1 MVITNFIEKVYNISF
16 MKASIREDMI
26 VPDHRERIT
35 KTVEMSGEP
44 VEIYMTKMM
53 TPCTPEEFK
62 AMSVEERETAK
73 VQPPLNQRTYSPEEG
88 IVCMQD
94 IPVKM
99 RDGVTIYVDIY
110 KPEAEGRYPLIISWS
125 FYGKRPFD
133 GQSEWQ
139 IMGVPPQT
147 VSNMSKFESPDPG
160 YWCRR
165 GYAVANVDPRGI
177 GHSEGDFVQFGSQDG
192 KDGYDFIE
200 WAAVQSWCSG
210 RCALSG
216 NSCVAMTQWR
226 IASQQPPHLTC
237 MAPWESTTDMY
248 RESLC
253 EGGIPAHSF
262 VRLVMKEACGP
273 NYMDSTPDNLEK
285 YPFIN
290 CAYWKDKD
298 PVWANVTIPVYQ
310 TACWNHF
317 HLRGSINA
325 FRKCRSRRK
334 WLRVHRDFE
343 WPDAYSNENL
353 KDLELFFARY
363 LKLERNGWELTPK
376 VRIEVQDTGEFLT
389 MKNRPEENFPLKR
402 TKYEK
407 LYLDASDRSMKKEP
421 VEKKAMAVYESETG
435 EVWFD
440 YCFDEDT
447 ELTGYMKL
455 RLHVAAE
462 SYNDMDLF
470 IAVQKLST
478 KGDLLPVTLF
488 GEPHPGAWG
497 KMRVSRRKLDEKLST
512 DYCPVQA
519 HICDEKLKPGQ
530 IVPVDIE
537 IVPTSRFFHKGQQ
550 IRVSI
555 AGRYIR
561 GDWFEPL
568 MWNADNQGNHL
579 IYTGGEYESFLQIPV
594 IPPRFQ
600 DGEIIIR

>member
-1 MVITNFIEKVYNISF
+1 M
-16 MKASIREDMI
+16 
-26 VPDHRERIT
+26 PDQRERIT
-35 KTVEMSGEP
+35 KIVDMSGEP

-73 VQPPLNQRTYSPEEG
+73 IQPPLNERTYSPEDC

-99 RDGVTIYVDIY
+99 RDGVTIYADIY
-110 KPEAEGRYPLIISWS
+110 KPEGEGRYPLIISWS

-147 VSNMSKFESPDPG
+147 VSDMSKFESADPG

-177 GHSEGDFVQFGSQDG
+177 GHSEGDFVQFGTQDG
-192 KDGYDFIE
+192 KDGFDFIE
-200 WAAVQSWCSG
+200 WAASQTWCSG

-226 IASQQPPHLTC
+226 IASQKPPHLTC
-237 MAPWESTTDMY
+237 IAPWESTTDMY

-290 CAYWKDKD
+290 CTYWKDKD
-298 PVWANVTIPVYQ
+298 PIWENVTIPVYQ

-325 FRKCRSRRK
+325 FRKCKSRRK

-353 KDLELFFARY
+353 QDLELFFARY

-376 VRIEVQDTGEFLT
+376 VRIEVQDTGEFLF

-407 LYLDASDRSMKKEP
+407 LYLDASDKSMKKEP
-421 VEKKAMAVYESETG
+421 DQETAVAAYDSDSG
-435 EVWFD
+435 EVSFD
-440 YCFDEDT
+440 YRFEEDT

-455 RLHVAAE
+455 RLYVAAE

-470 IAVQKLST
+470 IAVQKLGT
-478 KGDLLPVTLF
+478 NGDLLPVTLF

-519 HICDEKLKPGQ
+519 HTCDEKLKPGQ

-550 IRVSI
+550 IRVSV

-568 MWNADNQGNHL
+568 MWNTDNHGKHL
-579 IYTGGEYESFLQIPV
+579 VYTGGEYESFLQIPV

-600 DGEIIIR
+600 DGDIMIR

>member
-1 MVITNFIEKVYNISF
+1 M
-16 MKASIREDMI
+16 
-26 VPDHRERIT
+26 PDHRERIT
-35 KTVEMSGEP
+35 KIVDMSGEP

-73 VQPPLNQRTYSPEEG
+73 IQPPLNERTYSPEDG

-99 RDGVTIYVDIY
+99 RDGVTIYADIY
-110 KPEAEGRYPLIISWS
+110 KPEGEGRYPLIISWS

-147 VSNMSKFESPDPG
+147 VSDMSKFESADPG

-177 GHSEGDFVQFGSQDG
+177 GHSEGDFVQFGTQDG
-192 KDGYDFIE
+192 KDGFDFIE
-200 WAAVQSWCSG
+200 WAASQTWCSG

-226 IASQQPPHLTC
+226 IASQKPPHLTC
-237 MAPWESTTDMY
+237 IAPWESTTDMY

-290 CAYWKDKD
+290 CTYWKDKD
-298 PVWANVTIPVYQ
+298 PIWENVTIPVYQ

-325 FRKCRSRRK
+325 FRKCKSRRK

-353 KDLELFFARY
+353 QDLELFFARY

-376 VRIEVQDTGEFLT
+376 VRIEVQDTGEFLF

-407 LYLDASDRSMKKEP
+407 LYLDASDKSMKKEP
-421 VEKKAMAVYESETG
+421 DQETAVAAYDSDSG
-435 EVWFD
+435 EVSFD
-440 YCFDEDT
+440 YRFEEDT

-455 RLHVAAE
+455 RLYVAAE

-470 IAVQKLST
+470 IAVQKLGT
-478 KGDLLPVTLF
+478 NGDLLPVTLF

-519 HICDEKLKPGQ
+519 HTCDEKLKPGQ

-537 IVPTSRFFHKGQQ
+537 IVPTSRFFPKGQQ
-550 IRVSI
+550 IRVSV

-568 MWNADNQGNHL
+568 MWNTDNQGKHL
-579 IYTGGEYESFLQIPV
+579 VYTGGEYESFLQIPV

-600 DGEIIIR
+600 DGDIMIR

>member
-1 MVITNFIEKVYNISF
+1 MAEQLK
-16 MKASIREDMI
+16 
-26 VPDHRERIT
+26 RIT
-35 KTVEMSGEP
+35 KTVEMSGEQ
-44 VEIYMTKMM
+44 VEIYMKKMM
-53 TPCTPEEFK
+53 TPCTPEEFA

-73 VQPPLNQRTYSPEEG
+73 IQPPLNQRTYYPEDG

-110 KPEAEGRYPLIISWS
+110 KPEAEGKYPLIISWS

-147 VSNMSKFESPDPG
+147 VSDMSKFESADPG

-177 GHSEGDFVQFGSQDG
+177 GHSEGDFVQFGTQDG

-200 WAAVQSWCSG
+200 WAAEQSWCNS

-226 IASQQPPHLTC
+226 IASQQPPHLAC
-237 MAPWESTTDMY
+237 IAPWESTTDMY
-248 RESLC
+248 RESLA
-253 EGGIPAHSF
+253 EGGIPASSF
-262 VRLVMKEACGP
+262 VRLVMQEACGP

-285 YPFIN
+285 YPFID
-290 CAYWKDKD
+290 CTYWKDKD
-298 PVWANVTIPVYQ
+298 PVWSAVTVPVYQ

-325 FRKCRSRRK
+325 FRKCKSRKK
-334 WLRVHRDFE
+334 WLRVHRNFE

-353 KDLELFFARY
+353 QDLELFFARY

-376 VRIEVQDTGEFLT
+376 VRIEVQDVGEFNYMT
-389 MKNRPEENFPLKR
+389 NRAEENFPLKR
-402 TKYEK
+402 TVYEK
-407 LYLDASDRSMKKEP
+407 LYLNAANMTMGKEP
-421 VEKKAMAVYESETG
+421 VAAAAHAGYESTDG
-435 EVWFD
+435 EVTFD
-440 YCFDEDT
+440 YRFEADT
-447 ELTGYMKL
+447 EITGYLKL
-455 RLHVAAE
+455 RLYVAAE

-470 IAVQKLST
+470 INVQKLST
-478 KGDLLPVTLF
+478 AGEFLPITLF
-488 GEPHPGAWG
+488 GESHPGAWG

-519 HICDEKLKPGQ
+519 HTYDEKLEPGQ

-550 IRVSI
+550 IRVQI

-561 GDWFEPL
+561 DDWFEPL
-568 MWNADNQGNHL
+568 TWNTDNQGRHL
-579 IYTGGEYESFLQIPV
+579 VYTGGEYESFLQIPV
-594 IPPRFQ
+594 IPPRFT
-600 DGEIIIR
+600 DGDIIIR

>member
-1 MVITNFIEKVYNISF
+1 M
-16 MKASIREDMI
+16 
-26 VPDHRERIT
+26 PDQRERIT
-35 KTVEMSGEP
+35 KIVDMSGEP

-53 TPCTPEEFK
+53 TPCTPDEFK

-73 VQPPLNQRTYSPEEG
+73 IQPPLNERTYNPEDG

-99 RDGVTIYVDIY
+99 RDGVTIYADIY
-110 KPEAEGRYPLIISWS
+110 KPEADGRYPLIISWS

-147 VSNMSKFESPDPG
+147 VSDMSKFESADPG

-177 GHSEGDFVQFGSQDG
+177 GHSEGDFVQFGTQDG
-192 KDGYDFIE
+192 KDGFDFIE
-200 WAAVQSWCSG
+200 WAASQTWCSG

-226 IASQQPPHLTC
+226 IASQKPPHLTC
-237 MAPWESTTDMY
+237 IAPWESTTDMY

-290 CAYWKDKD
+290 CTYWKDKD
-298 PVWANVTIPVYQ
+298 PIWENVTIPVYQ

-325 FRKCRSRRK
+325 FRKCKSRRK

-353 KDLELFFARY
+353 QDLELFFARY
-363 LKLERNGWELTPK
+363 LKQERNGWELTPK
-376 VRIEVQDTGEFLT
+376 VRIEVQDAAEFLF

-407 LYLDASDRSMKKEP
+407 LYLDASDKSMKKEP
-421 VEKKAMAVYESETG
+421 AQESAVAAYDSETG
-435 EVWFD
+435 EVSFD
-440 YCFDEDT
+440 YRFEEDT

-455 RLHVAAE
+455 RLYVAAE

-470 IAVQKLST
+470 IAVQKLGT
-478 KGDLLPVTLF
+478 NGDLLPVTLF

-497 KMRVSRRKLDEKLST
+497 KMRVSRRKLNEKLST

-519 HICDEKLKPGQ
+519 HTCDEKLEPGQ

-550 IRVSI
+550 IRVSV

-568 MWNADNQGNHL
+568 MWNTDNQGNHL
-579 IYTGGEYESFLQIPV
+579 VYTGGEYESFLQIPV

-600 DGEIIIR
+600 DGDIIIR